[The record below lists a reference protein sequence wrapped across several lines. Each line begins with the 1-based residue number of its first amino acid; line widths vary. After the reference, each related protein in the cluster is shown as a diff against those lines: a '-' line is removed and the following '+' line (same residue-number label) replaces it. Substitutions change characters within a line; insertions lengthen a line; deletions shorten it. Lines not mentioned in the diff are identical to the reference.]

1 MLNWKTKERK
11 ADKMNTASDFIW
23 YLKFKITNLEQE
35 LGAYKSGSKIKK
47 LREDYEA
54 VIRTKDAEIK
64 RLKDEVA
71 KAHAETVTV
80 RKYWNEIFD
89 DVDRERKRDVLK
101 AQAETKCMEKRAAA
115 AEKKQE
121 ELKEKL
127 KDERREKYAIGA
139 ELEETKGLNQKLAA
153 QVNRDFQNS
162 SIPSSKQGPGR
173 KKIPNSRVPS
183 GKKRGAQ
190 PGHKGAGRK
199 DYDTDEVVMLNPLD
213 ICIDNPEYYKTKDI
227 MSRKLVE
234 ISMTLKTTEYQ
245 AEVYRNRKTGTRVHA
260 PFPDGVVNEVNYGGT
275 VKAAAFLLANECN
288 VSHPKVRKFLS
299 EITGGELEISVGMIN
314 GLCEDFSEKSKAE
327 KKDIIGKLMTSPVM
341 NADFTNANVNG
352 KSAQVLVLASEQNR
366 AALYI
371 ARESKGHKG
380 IQGTP
385 LENYVGTVVHDHD
398 TTFYSY
404 GLKHQECCQ
413 HNIRYAVGSVENEP
427 ERTWAS
433 MMLELMREMLHYR
446 SSLGSEELNGSIVQ
460 KFEERYDAI
469 LDTGEQE
476 YLDVPPSGYY
486 REGYNLCKR
495 LREYKDS
502 ELLFLHDKNV
512 PANNSL
518 CERLARV
525 YKRKQKQAMVFRS
538 FHNFMWLC
546 DALSIVYLLRQNAE
560 NVYTEITDI
569 YCRKRTI
576 SKAKKKKLLAE
587 AEAAKGQ

>member
-1 MLNWKTKERK
+1 
-11 ADKMNTASDFIW
+11 MNTASDYIW

-35 LGAYKSGSKIKK
+35 LRAYKSGSKIKK

-54 VIRTKDAEIK
+54 VIRAKDAEIK
-64 RLKDEVA
+64 CLKDAAA

-121 ELKEKL
+121 ELAERLKE
-127 KDERREKYAIGA
+127 ERREKYAIGA
-139 ELEETKGLNQKLAA
+139 ELEEAKGLNQKLTA

-162 SIPSSKQGPGR
+162 SIPSSMQGPGR

-199 DYDTDEVVMLNPLD
+199 DYDTDEAVMLDPPD

-234 ISMTLKTTEYQ
+234 ISIALKTTEYR
-245 AEVYRNRKTGTRVHA
+245 AEVYRNRKTGMRVHA

-288 VSHPKVRKFLS
+288 VSHPKVKKFLS
-299 EITGGELEISVGMIN
+299 EATGGKLEISVGMIN
-314 GLCEDFSEKSKAE
+314 GLCEDLSEKSKAE
-327 KKDIIGKLMTSPVM
+327 KKAIIEKLTASPVM

-352 KSAQVLVLASEQNR
+352 KSAQVLVLASEQNH
-366 AALYI
+366 AAMYI

-398 TTFYSY
+398 ITFYSY
-404 GLKHQECCQ
+404 GLRHQECSQ
-413 HNIRYAVGSVENEP
+413 HNIRYAIGSVENEP

-446 SSLGSEELNGSIVQ
+446 NGLGNDEPDESTVQ
-460 KFEERYDAI
+460 KFESRYDSI

-476 YLDVPPSGYY
+476 YQNVPPGDYY
-486 REGYNLCKR
+486 RDGYNLCKR

-512 PANNSL
+512 PADNSL

-525 YKRKQKQAMVFRS
+525 YKRKQKQAMVLRS
-538 FHNFMWLC
+538 FQNFIWLC
-546 DALSIVYLLRQNAE
+546 DALGIVYLLRQNAE
-560 NVYTEITDI
+560 NVYTEISGI

-587 AEAAKGQ
+587 EAAKEQ